1 MIVANVLMQ
10 EGNQALTLVTCP
22 RYIRLEFSYRLAG
35 APDSLCYIWPIKD
48 GVRVEFKMTPNAKR
62 TALVPKERTIEII
75 FVDDVH
81 DSLYVVNGKRKTAYK
96 QTNQKN
102 MAGLV
107 SLALYKQKLLILAE

>member
-10 EGNQALTLVTCP
+10 EGSQPLTAVQGP
-22 RYIRLEFSYRLAG
+22 NYIRLAFSYRSAG
-35 APDSLCYIWPIKD
+35 TPDSLCFIRPIKD
-48 GVRVEFKMTPNAKR
+48 GVCVEFKMTPNAKR

-75 FVDDVH
+75 FVEGEH

-107 SLALYKQKLLILAE
+107 SLALYKQKLLILAQ